1 MTTTGLI
8 LFGHGARD
16 PQWAEPMRR
25 VAASIEQASPALPVE
40 LAFLEFLT
48 PTLPEAIDRL
58 ARSCGRIAVVPL
70 FIAQAGHLKRD
81 VPLLLDLARS
91 RHPGLS
97 IELAAPVGESDLV
110 LAAIAAYAAGFAGA

>member
-1 MTTTGLI
+1 MSATGLI

-25 VAASIEQASPALPVE
+25 VATLIERAHPKLRVE

-48 PTLPEAIDRL
+48 PTLAESIDSL
-58 ARSCGRIAVVPL
+58 AKSCVRIVVVPM

-81 VPLLLDLARS
+81 VPVLLDQARL
-91 RHPGLS
+91 RYPGLS
-97 IELAAPVGESDLV
+97 IDLAAPVGESDGV
-110 LAAIAAYAAGFAGA
+110 LAAIAAYAAGFASA

>member
-1 MTTTGLI
+1 MSATGLI

-25 VAASIEQASPALPVE
+25 VATLIERAHPKLRVE

-48 PTLPEAIDRL
+48 PTLAESIDSL
-58 ARSCGRIAVVPL
+58 ARSCVRIVVVPM

-81 VPLLLDLARS
+81 VPVLLDQARL
-91 RHPGLS
+91 RYPGLS
-97 IELAAPVGESDLV
+97 LDLAAPVGESDGV
-110 LAAIAAYAAGFAGA
+110 LAAIAAYAAGFASA